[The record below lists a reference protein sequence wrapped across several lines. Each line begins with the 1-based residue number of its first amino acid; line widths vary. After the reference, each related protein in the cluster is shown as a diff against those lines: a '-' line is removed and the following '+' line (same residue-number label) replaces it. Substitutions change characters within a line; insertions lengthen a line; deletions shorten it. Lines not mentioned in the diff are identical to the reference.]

1 MNIETIDDA
10 VAAIAPPIHA
20 GVPQSQGDLIILPWA
35 ADVAPERRAADTGMC
50 RPIPAAGVT
59 VLTGNGGHEH
69 RLSPVPGATWY
80 GYPRGTQT
88 LGVLNVEEGAAG
100 VLGHIEHGDTYI
112 GPGVYVIRRQR
123 EQADEIRL
131 VQD

>member
-1 MNIETIDDA
+1 MNTKTIDA
-10 VAAIAPPIHA
+10 VSIPTPPIHA

-35 ADVAPERRAADTGMC
+35 ADVAPERRAADAALC
-50 RPIPAAGVT
+50 RPIPATGIT

-69 RLSPVPGATWY
+69 RLSPVPGVTWY
-80 GYPRGTQT
+80 GYPQGSQT
-88 LGVLNVEEGAAG
+88 LGVLSVEEGAVA
-100 VLGHIEHGDTYI
+100 VLGHIEHGDTYV